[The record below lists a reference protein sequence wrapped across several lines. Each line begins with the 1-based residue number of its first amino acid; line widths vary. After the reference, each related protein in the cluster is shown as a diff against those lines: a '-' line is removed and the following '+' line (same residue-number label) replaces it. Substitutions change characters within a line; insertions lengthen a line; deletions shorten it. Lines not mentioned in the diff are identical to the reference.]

1 MQCITRSAMT
11 NSAKTIQTEQDF
23 KGLYRTGPM
32 IYFTKPKPLVR
43 IRFILLLAVVLMTYF
58 TA

>member
-1 MQCITRSAMT
+1 MQYTRNSMAT
-11 NSAKTIQTEQDF
+11 SAKTIQTEQDF
-23 KGLYRTGPM
+23 KGHYRFGPT

-43 IRFILLLAVVLMTYF
+43 IRFIILLAIVLLTYL